1 MFLLSQLEKHEE
13 FVIKEDAG
21 RPVKGKWVLRP
32 RSGVLC
38 SPDFLKTFICF
49 YLFIYLAASG
59 LSGGMWD
66 LVSCPGI

>member
-21 RPVKGKWVLRP
+21 RPVKGKGVLRP

-38 SPDFLKTFICF
+38 FKNI
-49 YLFIYLAASG
+49 YLFLFVYLFGCVGS
-59 LSGGMWD
+59 
-66 LVSCPGI
+66 